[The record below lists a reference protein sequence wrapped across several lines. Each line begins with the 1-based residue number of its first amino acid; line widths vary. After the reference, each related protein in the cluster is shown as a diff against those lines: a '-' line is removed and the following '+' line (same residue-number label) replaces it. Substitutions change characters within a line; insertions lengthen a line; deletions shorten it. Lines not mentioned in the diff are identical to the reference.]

1 MQDHVCYSSQM
12 AGVNRLSS
20 QHCVDVRTY
29 RLADS
34 PRFLCVVCEVHSC
47 DILNKQ
53 GTCKRGGNNYG
64 ETKLTKPSQPDIN
77 NF

>member
-12 AGVNRLSS
+12 AGVNGLSS
-20 QHCVDVRTY
+20 QHCVVVRTC

-34 PRFLCVVCEVHSC
+34 AWFLCVACEVHSC
-47 DILNKQ
+47 DVLNKQ

-64 ETKLTKPSQPDIN
+64 ETELTKPSQPD
-77 NF
+77 